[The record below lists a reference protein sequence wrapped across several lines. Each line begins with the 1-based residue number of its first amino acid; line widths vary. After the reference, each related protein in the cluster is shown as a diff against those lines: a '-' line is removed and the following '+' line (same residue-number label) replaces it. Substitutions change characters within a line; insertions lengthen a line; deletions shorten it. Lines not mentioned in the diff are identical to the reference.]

1 VPRKATGVVAAG
13 VVTVVHAARLMG
25 GDADGPT
32 TNGSSLPRSTA
43 TANERSTRQSAPTAT
58 RTVPTRAPTA
68 PARLRSDCDHSYPDA
83 CIPSAPPDLDC
94 GDVGVR
100 RFAVRPPDPHNFD
113 ADSDGTGSNNE
124 ATGPGEFPRPD
135 SCG

>member
-13 VVTVVHAARLMG
+13 VVTVVLAARLMG

-32 TNGSSLPRSTA
+32 INGSSLPRSTA
-43 TANERSTRQSAPTAT
+43 TATERTTRQPAPTATRQAARPTST
-58 RTVPTRAPTA
+58 RTVPTRPPTA
-68 PARLRSDCDHSYPDA
+68 PARPRSDCDPSYPDA

-94 GDVGVR
+94 GDVAVR

-113 ADSDGTGSNNE
+113 TDADGIGCE
-124 ATGPGEFPRPD
+124 
-135 SCG
+135 